1 MEGLDESARGADGV
15 VTAGLAAAEPGGAV
29 RLDTSWPESGWLGT
43 ARLGTAWLGTAW
55 SPGSF
60 RIGVGA
66 DFAGPHETCG
76 SVPATKAI
84 ITG

>member
-1 MEGLDESARGADGV
+1 
-15 VTAGLAAAEPGGAV
+15 VTDGLAAAEPGAVGGLGAPW
-29 RLDTSWPESGWLGT
+29 LDSGGLGP
-43 ARLGTAWLGTAW
+43 AWLGATGRGSVG
-55 SPGSF
+55 SPGGSF

-66 DFAGPHETCG
+66 GFAGPHETCG

>member
-1 MEGLDESARGADGV
+1 MTD
-15 VTAGLAAAEPGGAV
+15 GLAAAEPGAV
-29 RLDTSWPESGWLGT
+29 GGLGT
-43 ARLGTAWLGTAW
+43 PWLDSGGLGPAWLGATGCGSVG
-55 SPGSF
+55 SPGSL